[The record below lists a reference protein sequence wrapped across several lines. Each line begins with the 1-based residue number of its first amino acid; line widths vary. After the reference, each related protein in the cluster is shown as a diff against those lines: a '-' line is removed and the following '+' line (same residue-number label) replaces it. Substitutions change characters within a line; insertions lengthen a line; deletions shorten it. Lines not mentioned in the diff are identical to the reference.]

1 MIDHMIINS
10 LFRKRLRF
18 LENKKL
24 YRITK
29 SVDEIYKFQ
38 IDHFNNIWAKAD
50 NVEIPF
56 FINFGKRNMICQFI
70 LIT

>member
-18 LENKKL
+18 LENKKKL

-38 IDHFNNIWAKAD
+38 IDHFNNIWAKALLKYL
-50 NVEIPF
+50 

-70 LIT
+70 LII